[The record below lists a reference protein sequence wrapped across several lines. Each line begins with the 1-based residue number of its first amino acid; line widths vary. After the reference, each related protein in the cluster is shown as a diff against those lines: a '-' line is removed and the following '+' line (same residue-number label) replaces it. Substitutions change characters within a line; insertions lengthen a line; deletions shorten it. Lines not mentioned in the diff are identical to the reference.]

1 LGRIFVIYLV
11 DFYRF
16 TLALIEDSLDNDSD
30 NKMTRGSLLAKLAL
44 APIAIGA
51 LALLRTE
58 EAQAAASMEPKAAG
72 YVTHAVGGKKCSGC
86 SLFIPAKTN
95 PAKSAG
101 ACQIVKG
108 KILPTAYC
116 NLYAPKS

>member
-1 LGRIFVIYLV
+1 M
-11 DFYRF
+11 
-16 TLALIEDSLDNDSD
+16 DNDTD
-30 NKMTRGSLLAKLAL
+30 KTLTRGSLLQKLAL

-51 LALLRTE
+51 LALLRTQ
-58 EAQAAASMEPKAAG
+58 EAEAAASMDPKAAG
-72 YVTHAVGGKKCSGC
+72 YVTHAVSGKKCSGC
-86 SLFIPAKTN
+86 SLFIPAKSN
-95 PAKSAG
+95 PTKSAG